1 MDVYIVMDL
10 FSCVFIG
17 LFCKSK
23 YIILDF
29 SLRNKIEKEKSFN
42 MMMK

>member
-1 MDVYIVMDL
+1 MDVHIAMDL

-17 LFCKSK
+17 PFCKSK
-23 YIILDF
+23 YITLDF
-29 SLRNKIEKEKSFN
+29 SLRNKIEKEKSPN